1 MNLVERFFRDLTEFL
16 SGNSLVS
23 TRQLGE
29 AIIAFLAAR
38 DETLGAAY
46 GRPRANIRKIKA
58 AKQALAAGQS
68 ESNAILETPHLGGRS
83 ACRGDRCRLHLAML
97 PVRLGPREITHYF
110 LAPWPVSRLPH
121 LENRR
126 LGFEP
131 LC

>member
-1 MNLVERFFRDLTEFL
+1 MNSVVWMNLVERFFRDLTEFI
-16 SGNSLVS
+16 SGNS
-23 TRQLGE
+23 
-29 AIIAFLAAR
+29 AAR
-38 DETLGAAY
+38 
-46 GRPRANIRKIKA
+46 
-58 AKQALAAGQS
+58 QAHAAGQS

-97 PVRLGPREITHYF
+97 PVRLGPSEITPYF
-110 LAPWPVSRLPH
+110 LARWPVSRLPH